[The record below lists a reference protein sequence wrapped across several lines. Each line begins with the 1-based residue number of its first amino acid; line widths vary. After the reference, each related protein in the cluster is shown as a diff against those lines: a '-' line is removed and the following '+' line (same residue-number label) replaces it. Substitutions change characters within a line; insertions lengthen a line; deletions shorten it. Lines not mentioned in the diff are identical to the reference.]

1 MIRFGL
7 VFLYILVEFL
17 LDYILKFDFRRKWST
32 HAPYIIMEYIAL
44 FSLIGIAFDIDRI
57 WGYLVSISFWIL
69 MASLIYVY
77 RDQVKIKRKE
87 RDPQQSPHA

>member
-17 LDYILKFDFRRKWST
+17 LDYVLKFDFRQKWST

-44 FSLIGIAFDIDRI
+44 FSLIGIAFDIDR
-57 WGYLVSISFWIL
+57 GMGISRFDLIL
-69 MASLIYVY
+69 DTHGKFDLCVPGS
-77 RDQVKIKRKE
+77 DNEQEKREKMTH
-87 RDPQQSPHA
+87 RS